1 MGVEDAVMDYI
12 AERKLLFSEK
22 NIHATKEITI
32 KISYPYVVQQDD
44 VQFPVDGVTAGCC
57 VEIDGLDE
65 PGFDLYGMD
74 SLQAINLASNIEPLI
89 ERLSAKYNFFW
100 LTGEPYF
107 EE

>member
-1 MGVEDAVMDYI
+1 MNYI

-22 NIHATKEITI
+22 NARITKEITI
-32 KISYPYVVQQDD
+32 KISSPYIVQQGD
-44 VQFPVDGVTAGCC
+44 VKFTADGVVAGCH

-65 PGFDLYGMD
+65 PGYDLYGMD